1 MVKLD
6 KSLLIGGKDF
16 TLIGRPFLP
25 RDAFQIT
32 ATVVEKNLSQ
42 QKICYRKLKRV
53 KWGNPSTKCKL
64 IYSFWL
70 PENIL
75 VWSCTLI
82 YKFIFVFIA
91 GIRDYTTTLR
101 INSIEL
107 LKPVDKTIDRAGYE
121 KPLNKNPLNGYE

>member
-1 MVKLD
+1 MSNGETRLQNV
-6 KSLLIGGKDF
+6 SF
-16 TLIGRPFLP
+16 
-25 RDAFQIT
+25 
-32 ATVVEKNLSQ
+32 
-42 QKICYRKLKRV
+42 
-53 KWGNPSTKCKL
+53 

-70 PENIL
+70 SAKIYLSHIN
-75 VWSCTLI
+75 WSSSLI